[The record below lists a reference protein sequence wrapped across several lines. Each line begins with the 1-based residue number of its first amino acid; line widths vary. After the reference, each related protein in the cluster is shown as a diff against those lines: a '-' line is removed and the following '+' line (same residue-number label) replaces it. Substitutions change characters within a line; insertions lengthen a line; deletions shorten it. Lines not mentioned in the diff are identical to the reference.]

1 MIKLSKISTK
11 PPKGAKKKDFKKKT
25 KEIVKE
31 IAELQERMTAEG
43 KHSLL
48 VIFQGMDSSGKDGAS
63 RNVFSRCSPTGVSA
77 TSFKKPTDE
86 EFAHDFLWRI
96 HKQMPEKGQIKIF
109 NRSQYEDILIQWVHG
124 WISDEKA
131 HRRMASINAL
141 EELVQ
146 YDNNTTVLKFYM
158 HLSQERQQ
166 EKLQERIDDPEKNW
180 KHNDNDWKESK
191 YWNDY
196 RRCYEYAINNSSIA
210 WNIAPVDARWY
221 RDYFIASKVLETL
234 KGMNIV
240 LPVLKE
246 KPKVGRKTA
255 AAKKTTAKIKKI
267 PAAKKAVAKKRMAKK
282 AVAKKAAAR
291 TVRKKPAVK
300 KAVAKKVTARRTT
313 RKKAKK

>member
-1 MIKLSKISTK
+1 MIRLSKISTR
-11 PPKGAKKKDFKKKT
+11 PPRGAKKDDIRSKT
-25 KEIVKE
+25 KKIVKR
-31 IAELQERMTAEG
+31 IAELQARMNAEG

-63 RNVFSRCSPTGVSA
+63 RNVFCRCSPTGVSA
-77 TSFKKPTDE
+77 TSFKKPSEE
-86 EFAHDFLWRI
+86 EFAHDFLWRV

-124 WISDEKA
+124 WINDEKA

-158 HLSQERQQ
+158 HLSPERQK
-166 EKLQERIDDPEKNW
+166 EKLQDRIDDPEKNW

-196 RRCYEYAINNSSIA
+196 RRCYEYAINNSSIP
-210 WNIAPVDARWY
+210 WNIAPVDERWY

-234 KGMNIV
+234 EGMNIV
-240 LPVLKE
+240 LPVLKK
-246 KPKVGRKTA
+246 KPALGRKKI
-255 AAKKTTAKIKKI
+255 AAKTTKKKVTNKATKKTVAKKAATRK
-267 PAAKKAVAKKRMAKK
+267 PAAKKATTK
-282 AVAKKAAAR
+282 
-291 TVRKKPAVK
+291 
-300 KAVAKKVTARRTT
+300 RTT
-313 RKKAKK
+313 TKRAATKKAKK